1 MELYRDSGT
10 TSIGTTSWGSPATT
24 RLLYWMLV
32 LLSLV
37 PLCLV
42 LPLSS
47 TKTSVGI
54 IAGWTVMIWVA
65 ISFARGQFH
74 YITPIWVA
82 CFPYCY
88 YFASFPRSRPIFTV
102 DRAFILLLVIDM
114 LLVSRRAF
122 AGALLVRH
130 VRISGYLWALYL
142 VVCFIS
148 LAWHAPPHV
157 LDFYRLVVE
166 GMLMPALLGLYAI
179 SLFPIARDLKTTHA
193 CVCILMLGI
202 AAVAGGEL
210 LGGRNLL
217 PSNGA
222 SESWVQANDFRII
235 RVDGPFENSG
245 VLCLVGT
252 LGFFFIIYLRRLIG
266 TSFGRR
272 QRWLH
277 LIGVWASMAAALMPM
292 NRSLVVALLIC
303 AFIDYL
309 AEEPLISRRTWNYIF
324 GVLLFFALISKL
336 FYPSVYEDRVS
347 RPENVYQRVAQ
358 DLQTLEVVRDH
369 PVLGVGFNLY
379 RDTVAGDAKYSVQFR
394 GIDAMNVPHNS
405 LFSVLAEE
413 GIVGFLLYTGA
424 QLYFVRAMWR
434 LRTINPLGWRVFL
447 YCVLVYT
454 IYGLDVGMAY
464 YSDLNL
470 FYMFVLGVLMQIQ
483 LHMLPQGPHANDF

>member
-1 MELYRDSGT
+1 MDSYRASRT
-10 TSIGTTSWGSPATT
+10 TNFGPPATA

-32 LLSLV
+32 LASLV
-37 PLCLV
+37 PLCVV
-42 LPLSS
+42 LPVSS
-47 TKTSVGI
+47 PKTSVGM
-54 IAGWTVMIWVA
+54 IAAWTVMIWVA
-65 ISFARGQFH
+65 ISFVRGQFH
-74 YITPIWVA
+74 YIIPLWVA

-88 YFASFPRSRPIFTV
+88 YFASFPKGRPIFTV

-122 AGALLVRH
+122 AGAPLLRH
-130 VRISGYLWALYL
+130 VRISAYLWALYL

-148 LAWHAPPHV
+148 LASHAPPHV

-179 SLFPIARDLKTTHA
+179 SLFPIARDLKITHA

-202 AAVAGGEL
+202 TTVAVNEL

-222 SESWVQANDFRII
+222 AESWVQANDFRII

-252 LGFFFIIYLRRLIG
+252 LGFFFLIYVRRLIG
-266 TSFGRR
+266 ASFGRS

-277 LIGVWASMAAALMPM
+277 LTAVWASLAAALMPM
-292 NRSLVVALLIC
+292 NRSLVVALLVC
-303 AFIDYL
+303 AGVDYF
-309 AEEPLISRRTWNYIF
+309 AKEPLISRRTWNYIY
-324 GVLLFFALISKL
+324 GLLLFFAVISKL
-336 FYPSVYEDRVS
+336 FYPSLYEDRVS
-347 RPENVYQRVAQ
+347 RPENVYQRIAQ
-358 DLQTLEVVRDH
+358 DLQTLEVVRDY
-369 PVLGVGFNLY
+369 PLMGVGFNLY
-379 RDTVAGDAKYSVQFR
+379 HDTIAGDAKYSVQFR
-394 GIDAMNVPHNS
+394 GFDAMNVPHNS

-424 QLYFVRAMWR
+424 QLYFLRAMWK
-434 LRTINPLGWRVFL
+434 LRTVNQLGWRVFL

-483 LHMLPQGPHANDF
+483 LHMLPQGPRSNDL

>member
-1 MELYRDSGT
+1 MELYRDSRT
-10 TSIGTTSWGSPATT
+10 TSIGTTNWGSAATT

-32 LLSLV
+32 LVSLV
-37 PLCLV
+37 PLCVV
-42 LPLSS
+42 LPVSS
-47 TKTSVGI
+47 TRTSVAI
-54 IAGWTVMIWVA
+54 IAGWTVAIWVA

-74 YITPIWVA
+74 YITPLWVA

-88 YFASFPRSRPIFTV
+88 YFASFPRGRPIFTV

-114 LLVSRRAF
+114 LLISRRAL
-122 AGALLVRH
+122 AGAMLVRH
-130 VRISGYLWALYL
+130 VRISAYLWAMYL
-142 VVCFIS
+142 MVCFIS
-148 LAWHAPPHV
+148 LASHASPHI

-179 SLFPIARDLKTTHA
+179 TLFPIVRNLKTIHA

-202 AAVAGGEL
+202 AAVAASEL
-210 LGGRNLL
+210 LEGRNLL

-222 SESWVQANDFRII
+222 GESWVQANDFKIL

-252 LGFFFIIYLRRLIG
+252 LGFFLIIYLRRLLG
-266 TSFGRR
+266 NSFGRS

-277 LIGVWASMAAALMPM
+277 LLGVWASMAAALMPM
-292 NRSLVVALLIC
+292 NRSLVVALLVC
-303 AFIDYL
+303 ALVDYF
-309 AEEPLISRRTWNYIF
+309 AGKPLISRHIWNYIL
-324 GVLLFFALISKL
+324 GVLLLFALVSKL
-336 FYPSVYEDRVS
+336 FYPGIYEDRVS
-347 RPENVYQRVAQ
+347 RPDNVYQRVAQ

-369 PVLGVGFNLY
+369 PLMGVGFNLY
-379 RDTVAGDAKYSVQFR
+379 GDTIAGDAKYSVQFR
-394 GIDAMNVPHNS
+394 GIDAMNVPHSS

-413 GIVGFLLYTGA
+413 GIVGFLLYVGA
-424 QLYFVRAMWR
+424 QLYFVRAMWK

-470 FYMFVLGVLMQIQ
+470 FYMFVLGILMQIQ
-483 LHMLPQGPHANDF
+483 LHMLPQGSRPNDF

>member
-1 MELYRDSGT
+1 MALYRDSGT
-10 TSIGTTSWGSPATT
+10 TSTDTTRWGPPDTT

-32 LLSLV
+32 LVSLV
-37 PLCLV
+37 PLCVV
-42 LPLSS
+42 LPVYP
-47 TKTSVGI
+47 TRTSVGI
-54 IAGWTVMIWVA
+54 IAAWTVMIWIA
-65 ISFARGQFH
+65 ISFVRGQFH
-74 YITPIWVA
+74 YIVPVWVA

-88 YFASFPRSRPIFTV
+88 YFASFPRGRPIFTV

-122 AGALLVRH
+122 AGAHLLRH
-130 VRISGYLWALYL
+130 VRISAYLWALYL
-142 VVCFIS
+142 AVCFIS
-148 LAWHAPPHV
+148 LASHAPPHV

-179 SLFPIARDLKTTHA
+179 SLFPVARHLKTLHA
-193 CVCILMLGI
+193 CVCLLMVGI
-202 AAVAGGEL
+202 AVVAASEL

-217 PSNGA
+217 PPNGA
-222 SESWVQANDFRII
+222 AESWVQANDFRII

-252 LGFFFIIYLRRLIG
+252 FGFFFIIYLRRLIG
-266 TSFGRR
+266 ASFGRS

-277 LIGVWASMAAALMPM
+277 STAVWASIAAALMPM
-292 NRSLVVALLIC
+292 NRSLVVALLVC
-303 AFIDYL
+303 ASVDYL

-324 GVLLFFALISKL
+324 GLLLFFALISKL

-347 RPENVYQRVAQ
+347 RPENVYQRIAQ
-358 DLQTLEVVRDH
+358 DLQTLEVIRDY
-369 PVLGVGFNLY
+369 PLLGVGFNLY
-379 RDTVAGDAKYSVQFR
+379 QSTVAGDAKYSVQFK
-394 GIDAMNVPHNS
+394 GVDAMNVPHNS

-413 GIVGFLLYTGA
+413 GIVGFLLYVGA
-424 QLYFVRAMWR
+424 QLYFVRAMWQ
-434 LRTINPLGWRVFL
+434 LRTVNQLGWRVFL

-470 FYMFVLGVLMQIQ
+470 FYVFVLGVLMQIQ
-483 LHMLPQGPHANDF
+483 LHMLPQGPHAHDL

>member
-1 MELYRDSGT
+1 MELYRDSGR
-10 TSIGTTSWGSPATT
+10 TSIGTTGWGSPATT

-37 PLCLV
+37 PLCVMLPV
-42 LPLSS
+42 LP
-47 TKTSVGI
+47 TRTSVVI
-54 IAGWTVMIWVA
+54 MAAWTIVIWIA

-74 YITPIWVA
+74 YITAIWVA

-88 YFASFPRSRPIFTV
+88 YFASFPRGRPIFTV

-114 LLVSRRAF
+114 LLISRPAL

-130 VRISGYLWALYL
+130 VRISAYLWALYL

-148 LAWHAPPHV
+148 LAAHAPPHV

-166 GMLMPALLGLYAI
+166 GMVMPALLGLYAM
-179 SLFPIARDLKTTHA
+179 SLFPIARYLKTTHT

-202 AAVAGGEL
+202 AAVAGTEL
-210 LGGRNLL
+210 LAGRNLL
-217 PSNGA
+217 PWNGA
-222 SESWVQANDFRII
+222 GESWVQANDFKII

-252 LGFFFIIYLRRLIG
+252 LGFFFVIYLQRLIG
-266 TSFGRR
+266 PSFARSH
-272 QRWLH
+272 RWLH

-292 NRSLVVALLIC
+292 NRSLVVALLVC
-303 AFIDYL
+303 AVIDYF
-309 AEEPLISRRTWNYIF
+309 AEKPLIYRRTWNFIF
-324 GVLLFFALISKL
+324 GVLIFFALISKL
-336 FYPSVYEDRVS
+336 FYTSVYEDRVS
-347 RPENVYQRVAQ
+347 PENVYQRVAQ
-358 DLQTLEVVRDH
+358 DLQTFKIVRDH
-369 PVLGVGFNLY
+369 PLMGVGFNLY
-379 RDTVAGDAKYSVQFR
+379 RDTVTGDAKYSVQFR
-394 GIDAMNVPHNS
+394 GIDAMNVPHS
-405 LFSVLAEE
+405 SGLSVLAEE
-413 GIVGFLLYTGA
+413 GIVGFLLYAGA
-424 QLYFVRAMWR
+424 QLYFVRAMWK

-483 LHMLPQGPHANDF
+483 LLMLPRRLHRE

>member
-1 MELYRDSGT
+1 MELYRDSGR

-37 PLCLV
+37 PLCVV
-42 LPLSS
+42 LPVFS
-47 TKTSVGI
+47 TRTSVVI
-54 IAGWTVMIWVA
+54 IAAWTIVIWIA
-65 ISFARGQFH
+65 ISFARGHFH
-74 YITPIWVA
+74 YITAIWVA

-88 YFASFPRSRPIFTV
+88 YFASFPRVRPIFTV

-114 LLVSRRAF
+114 LLVSRRVL
-122 AGALLVRH
+122 AGALPGRH
-130 VRISGYLWALYL
+130 VRVSAYLWALYL

-148 LAWHAPPHV
+148 LAAHDPPHV

-166 GMLMPALLGLYAI
+166 GMLMPALLGLYAM

-202 AAVAGGEL
+202 AAVAGAEL
-210 LGGRNLL
+210 LAGRNLL

-222 SESWVQANDFRII
+222 GESWVQASDFRII

-252 LGFFFIIYLRRLIG
+252 LGFFFIIYLRRLLG
-266 TSFGRR
+266 TSFARNH
-272 QRWLH
+272 RWLH

-292 NRSLVVALLIC
+292 NRSLVIALLVC
-303 AFIDYL
+303 AFVDYF
-309 AEEPLISRRTWNYIF
+309 AEKPLISRRTWNFIL

-347 RPENVYQRVAQ
+347 GPENVYQRVAQ
-358 DLQTLEVVRDH
+358 DLQTFKVVRDH
-369 PVLGVGFNLY
+369 PLMGVGFNLY
-379 RDTVAGDAKYSVQFR
+379 RDTIAGDAKYSVQFR

-405 LFSVLAEE
+405 LLSVLAEE
-413 GIVGFLLYTGA
+413 GIVGFLLYAGA
-424 QLYFVRAMWR
+424 QLYFVRAMWK

-483 LHMLPQGPHANDF
+483 LHMLPQGLHPNDF